1 MAMEETADA
10 VVDNPEVV
18 EFFDKAT
25 RVMEEEM
32 AIQIKEVSPAQ
43 NVFTVMKTTPLLN
56 VETCVTKPIR
66 KQSCL
71 DLQFLSQDL
80 SVPGAWSL
88 VTLQADVIVKQ
99 KSTSVPAET
108 SLSVFI
114 SAAKLMIASQ
124 EKIGQQRCHLRPP

>member
-1 MAMEETADA
+1 MKRGMVPTCVTVTMFPPKQINRKMKTPPQQVPQVLVVHQEGEVVEIV

-43 NVFTVMKTTPLLN
+43 NVFTVMKTTPLLS
-56 VETCVTKPIR
+56 VETYVTKPIR

-71 DLQFLSQDL
+71 
-80 SVPGAWSL
+80 G
-88 VTLQADVIVKQ
+88 
-99 KSTSVPAET
+99 
-108 SLSVFI
+108 
-114 SAAKLMIASQ
+114 
-124 EKIGQQRCHLRPP
+124 